1 MKKRKGII
9 ITCSYEAREY
19 GIRTTMPLWEA
30 KRLCPQLV
38 VRRPNFT
45 LYREASFQ
53 MFQVLSRFTE
63 KIQPVSIDEGYLD
76 ITDCYA
82 LGSPLEIAKMIQ
94 QALLTELQLP
104 CSIGIAPNLFLA
116 KTASD
121 MKNLSVLPYFENVI
135 FQK

>member
-1 MKKRKGII
+1 
-9 ITCSYEAREY
+9 
-19 GIRTTMPLWEA
+19 MPLWEA

>member
-94 QALLTELQLP
+94 QALLTELRFRVVSESLQIF
-104 CSIGIAPNLFLA
+104 SS

>member
-1 MKKRKGII
+1 
-9 ITCSYEAREY
+9 
-19 GIRTTMPLWEA
+19 
-30 KRLCPQLV
+30 
-38 VRRPNFT
+38 
-45 LYREASFQ
+45 

-121 MKNLSVLPYFENVI
+121 MKTSRYYRTS
-135 FQK
+135 KT

>member
-1 MKKRKGII
+1 
-9 ITCSYEAREY
+9 
-19 GIRTTMPLWEA
+19 MPLWEA

-94 QALLTELQLP
+94 QALLTELRFRVVSELLQIFP
-104 CSIGIAPNLFLA
+104 S